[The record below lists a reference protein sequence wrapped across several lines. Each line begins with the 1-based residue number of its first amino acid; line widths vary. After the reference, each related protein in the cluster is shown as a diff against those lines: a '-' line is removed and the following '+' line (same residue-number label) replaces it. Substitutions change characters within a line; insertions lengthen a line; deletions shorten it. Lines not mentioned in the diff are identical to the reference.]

1 MKKFRP
7 YQPDQIRLLPTNL
20 SAWLPD
26 DHLSAFISDVVDQ
39 LDLWEFYAKYD
50 GERGGQPPYH
60 PLMMVKLLLYGYCI
74 GKISSRSIEKA
85 TWEDVAFRMISAN
98 QHPDHDSIAA
108 FRKRHLKALS
118 KLFMQ
123 ILKMAQKAGLVKLGH
138 VSLDGTKVKANA
150 SKHKAMSYE
159 RMSKKEQE
167 LEQEIAELLKQAEE
181 ADKAEDA
188 KYGKGKRGDE
198 LPEELR
204 HRESRLKKIQEA
216 KQALEEEARQEAE
229 AQAKEVRKE
238 IEVREKLE
246 AEGIKKKGKLPQ
258 IPDVEAAKPAPKAQR
273 NFTDPESRI
282 MRDGASKSF
291 EQAYNA
297 QIAVDSHAQIIV
309 AAEVVQEC
317 NDKQQLIPLVNQTKA
332 NTGQRPKAFTADAG
346 YFSERNVTDRSASR
360 SELYV
365 AVGREKKDTKTEI
378 VTRGRLS
385 KNISVQDRMRRKLKT
400 AVGESMYK
408 MRKAIVEPVFGQ
420 IKEARR
426 FRRFSFRGLES
437 VKDEWQLICLTHNIL
452 KLYRSGF
459 APC

>member
-1 MKKFRP
+1 MKNFRP
-7 YQPDQIRLLPTNL
+7 YQPEQITLLPNIL
-20 SAWLPD
+20 NEWLPD
-26 DHLSAFISDVVDQ
+26 DHLAAFINDLVDQ
-39 LDLWEFYAKYD
+39 LDLSDFYSKYD
-50 GERGGQPPYH
+50 GSKGGQPAYH
-60 PLMMVKLLLYGYCI
+60 PLMMAKLLLYGYCT
-74 GKISSRSIEKA
+74 GKISSRNIEKA
-85 TWEDVAFRMISAN
+85 TWEDVAFRMIATN

-108 FRKRHLKALS
+108 FRKKHLKALS
-118 KLFMQ
+118 QLFMQ
-123 ILKMAQKAGLVKLGH
+123 VLKMAQKAGLVKLGH
-138 VSLDGTKVKANA
+138 VALDGTKVKASA
-150 SKHKAMSYE
+150 SKHKAMSYD

-167 LEQEIAELLKQAEE
+167 LEKEIAELLKQAEE
-181 ADKAEDA
+181 TDQLEDA

-204 HRESRLKKIQEA
+204 RRESRLKKIREA
-216 KQALEEEARQEAE
+216 KLSLEKEAKEEAE
-229 AQAKEVRKE
+229 AKAQEVRKE
-238 IEVREKLE
+238 IEAREKLE
-246 AEGIKKKGKLPQ
+246 AEGIKKKGNLPT
-258 IPDVEAAKPAPKAQR
+258 IPDVEAAKPEPKAQR

-309 AAEVVQEC
+309 AAAVVQDC

-332 NTGQRPKAFTADAG
+332 NTGERPKAISADAG
-346 YFSERNVTDRSASR
+346 YFSERNVADRSTRR

-365 AVGREKKDTKTEI
+365 AVGKEKKNTEAEIITK
-378 VTRGRLS
+378 GRLP
-385 KNISVQDRMRRKLKT
+385 KNISAKERMKRKLKT
-400 AVGESMYK
+400 AVGQNIYK

-426 FRRFSFRGLES
+426 FRRFSFRGLEN

-459 APC
+459 TPC